1 MIFLHL
7 FLKLLLKNINLLL
20 IKNSELVE
28 YIDNTFKD
36 SYNKIYNE
44 YLSTNKF
51 DNAIL
56 EYKNKNIFK
65 KYCIW

>member
-28 YIDNTFKD
+28 YIDNTFND
-36 SYNKIYNE
+36 AHNKIYNE
-44 YLSTNKF
+44 YLIKY
-51 DNAIL
+51 L
-56 EYKNKNIFK
+56 KN
-65 KYCIW
+65 

>member
-36 SYNKIYNE
+36 AYNKIYNE

-56 EYKNKNIFK
+56 EYKNKI
-65 KYCIW
+65 IV